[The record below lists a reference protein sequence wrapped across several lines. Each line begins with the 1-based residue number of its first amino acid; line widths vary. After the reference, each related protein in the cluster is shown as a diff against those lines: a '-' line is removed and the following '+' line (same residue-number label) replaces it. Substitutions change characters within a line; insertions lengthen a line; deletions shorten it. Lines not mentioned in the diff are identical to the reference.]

1 MTKLDAMDVRILIA
15 LQKDGRMTYARLAEV
30 VGLSASP
37 CQDRVKRLVA
47 GGLIRRFAAEVG
59 VERIVEAVTVFAQ
72 VTLKGHGRANFERF
86 EAAIHKLPEAVE
98 CHKVGGG
105 FDYLVRFVCH
115 DLKAYQ
121 EISEALLHATRGI
134 GQYFSYVVIERVKP
148 FEGVPIERLLRAAD
162 SKLGR

>member
-1 MTKLDAMDVRILIA
+1 MTKLDAMDVRILAA
-15 LQKDGRMTYARLAEV
+15 LQKDGRMTYARLSDV

-47 GGLIRRFAAEVG
+47 GGLIRRFAAEV
-59 VERIVEAVTVFAQ
+59 EIEQIVETVTVFAQ
-72 VTLKGHGRANFERF
+72 VTLRGHGRGNFERF
-86 EAAIHKLPEAVE
+86 EAAIRKLPEAVE

-115 DLKAYQ
+115 DMRAYQ
-121 EISEALLHATRGI
+121 EISEELLRAKPGV

-148 FEGVPIERLLRAAD
+148 FEGVPIERLLRGAGPKR
-162 SKLGR
+162 SR